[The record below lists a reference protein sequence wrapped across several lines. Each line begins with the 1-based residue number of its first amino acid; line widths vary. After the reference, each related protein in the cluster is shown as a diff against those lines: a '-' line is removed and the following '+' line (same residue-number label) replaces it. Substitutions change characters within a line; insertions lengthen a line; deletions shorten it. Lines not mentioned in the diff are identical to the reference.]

1 MLTLLSTLLGFVSS
15 GLPKVLDFFQDRA
28 DKRHE
33 LELAQL
39 QTERELQMA
48 ERGFLAQQRVE
59 EIKLEQVQTEGFYQ
73 EKQSLYQHDIE
84 IGKGASQWVTNL
96 RAMVRPTITFGL
108 FSLLVIVDIVG
119 IWYAYQTGASF
130 PQMMQFVWDD
140 ETQAIWASIVAFW
153 FGSQAFSKR

>member
-39 QTERELQMA
+39 QIERELQMA

-59 EIKLEQVQTEGFYQ
+59 EIKVEHAQVEGYYQ

-108 FSLLVIVDIVG
+108 FSLLVIVDIAG
-119 IWYAYQTGASF
+119 IWYAYEVGASF
-130 PQMMQFVWDD
+130 PQMMEHVWDD
-140 ETQAIWASIVAFW
+140 ETQAVWASIIAFW

>member
-33 LELAQL
+33 LELVHL

-48 ERGFLAQQRVE
+48 EHGFLAQQRVE

-73 EKQSLYQHDIE
+73 ERQSLYQHDIE

-108 FSLLVIVDIVG
+108 FALLVIVDIAG
-119 IWYAYQTGASF
+119 IWYAYTTGASF
-130 PQMMQFVWDD
+130 MQMMDYVWDD
-140 ETQAIWASIVAFW
+140 ETQMIWASIIAFW
-153 FGSQAFSKR
+153 FGSQAFAKK

>member
-33 LELAQL
+33 LELISL

-59 EIKLEQVQTEGFYQ
+59 EIKLEQVQTEGFY
-73 EKQSLYQHDIE
+73 EERKSLYQHDIE

-108 FSLLVIVDIVG
+108 FALLVVVDVAG
-119 IWYAYQTGASF
+119 IWYAYTTGASF
-130 PQMMQFVWDD
+130 MQMMDYVWDD
-140 ETQAIWASIVAFW
+140 ETQMVWASIIAFW
-153 FGSQAFSKR
+153 FGSQAFAKK

>member
-15 GLPKVLDFFQDRA
+15 GLPKVLDFFQDRS

-33 LELAQL
+33 LELARL

-48 ERGFLAQQRVE
+48 ERGFLAQQKVE
-59 EIKLEQVQTEGFYQ
+59 EIKLEQVQTEGFYR
-73 EKQSLYQHDIE
+73 EKESLYAHDIE

-108 FSLLVIVDIVG
+108 FALLVIVDVAG
-119 IWYAYQTGASF
+119 IWYAWTQGASF
-130 PQMMQFVWDD
+130 VTMIDTIWDD
-140 ETQAIWASIVAFW
+140 ETQMVWASIIAFW